1 MGNRVVSQ
9 AIPKVDYKALVTGKA
24 VYTDDLAA
32 KDSLVVKVLRSPYAH
47 ALIEDINLTRA
58 ELVPDIECILTYKD
72 CPDKRFTMAGQTYP
86 EPSPYDRLI
95 LDQRVR
101 FVGDAVAI
109 VAGRTKEA
117 VNKAL
122 KLIKVKYEVLEPV
135 LDFHK
140 AKDNPILVHPEENWK
155 SLCPVGADNKRNLCA
170 HDSCEEG
177 DIEAVLANCEYIIDQ
192 VYHTKANQQAMME
205 TFRTYT
211 YLDTYGRLNVL
222 SSTQVPFHVRR
233 ILANALD
240 IPKSKIR
247 VIKPRIGGG
256 FGAKQSVVSD
266 AGSEGNTENSALDLP
281 LETPIPQKIFVDV
294 CGAVVNPGV
303 YELDE
308 GVRIFQA
315 VDAGGGYLP
324 EAAINYLN
332 RARSIGDGQQIYV
345 PTEKEVAENLELA
358 MAKVPE
364 ALNDGDNSGNL
375 GLEEIQGSSVENP
388 SGTVG
393 RDTGSFGDGVGD
405 DTRINLNTAD
415 AGQLSTLSGIGQ
427 SKAEAIVAYREE
439 HGDFASIEE
448 IMNVE
453 GIKEGTF
460 SKIKDKISTG

>member
-1 MGNRVVSQ
+1 MEIKKKYRCGNW
-9 AIPKVDYKALVTGKA
+9 IALLLFCT
-24 VYTDDLAA
+24 
-32 KDSLVVKVLRSPYAH
+32 
-47 ALIEDINLTRA
+47 
-58 ELVPDIECILTYKD
+58 
-72 CPDKRFTMAGQTYP
+72 
-86 EPSPYDRLI
+86 
-95 LDQRVR
+95 
-101 FVGDAVAI
+101 
-109 VAGRTKEA
+109 
-117 VNKAL
+117 
-122 KLIKVKYEVLEPV
+122 
-135 LDFHK
+135 
-140 AKDNPILVHPEENWK
+140 
-155 SLCPVGADNKRNLCA
+155 
-170 HDSCEEG
+170 
-177 DIEAVLANCEYIIDQ
+177 VLALTGC
-192 VYHTKANQQAMME
+192 T
-205 TFRTYT
+205 
-211 YLDTYGRLNVL
+211 
-222 SSTQVPFHVRR
+222 RR
-233 ILANALD
+233 EEVFLEEITSEEDEEKSAGKNNE
-240 IPKSKIR
+240 KSKADGE
-247 VIKPRIGGG
+247 IGTVDER
-256 FGAKQSVVSD
+256 FGKM
-266 AGSEGNTENSALDLP
+266 SEGSNAGIDESAENLVSNAP
-281 LETPIPQKIFVDV
+281 SETLVPQKIFVDV

-308 GVRIFQA
+308 GARIFQA
-315 VDAGGGYLP
+315 VEAAGGYLP

-345 PTEKEVAENLELA
+345 PTEKEVAENLEHA